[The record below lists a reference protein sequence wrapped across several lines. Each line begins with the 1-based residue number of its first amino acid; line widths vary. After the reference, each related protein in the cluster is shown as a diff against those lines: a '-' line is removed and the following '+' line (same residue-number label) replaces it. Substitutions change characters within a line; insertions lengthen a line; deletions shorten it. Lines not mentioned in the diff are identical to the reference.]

1 MELWDQE
8 YRDLM
13 VPAYITFNRNGSG
26 EFQFGTVEGW
36 MDCRFGSK
44 DGFPSVE
51 FSWDGQNDNDHGSG
65 RGYAVLRGQRL
76 EGRIFIHC
84 GDDSGFL
91 AEKQAVRPRTGRRV

>member
-1 MELWDQE
+1 MELWDQD

-13 VPAYITFNRNGSG
+13 VPAYINFNRNGSG

-36 MDCRFGSK
+36 MDCRFSSRDGS
-44 DGFPSVE
+44 PSVE

-65 RGYAVLRGQRL
+65 RGCAVLRGQHL

-84 GDDSGFL
+84 GDDSGL
-91 AEKQAVRPRTGRRV
+91 VAEKQTVRSRAGRRV